1 MAEKTFQQMCEE
13 THDAFEEHMTGEY
26 SAEKRERWIEK
37 RDECDAE
44 YWRLLSGGADPEDS

>member
-1 MAEKTFQQMCEE
+1 MSEKTFQQMWEE

-26 SAEKRERWIEK
+26 SAEKRDRWIEK

-44 YWRLLSGGADPEDS
+44 YQRLLSGGGDLDDS